1 MAALLRNL
9 SIRWRIVL
17 LVLAIV
23 LPITAAITW
32 VLLAGLPGT
41 ESIAGPLATRR
52 DTIIGVAVGVVVL
65 ALALAWRMSALITRP
80 IVDLV
85 GAAAA
90 VAAGSVGAR
99 ASTGGPPE
107 AGAIGQS
114 LNHLLDARSAS
125 DAARIDTEQRYRTL
139 VDWLPEAISVHRDGR
154 VVFVNQACV
163 ELLHARSADDLLGKA
178 SVDFIHPDFQPAT
191 RVAVND
197 VVERG
202 LRVSKQEQV
211 FVRLDGS
218 TVETEVHATPIV
230 FDGQPAVLASLRD
243 ITARKRTELALAAS
257 EAQLRGIF
265 DTATVAIVTADQTQT
280 IVNANAAAAA
290 AFGCSI
296 DSLIGAPLERLIPAR
311 FRQAHQRDVQ
321 SFGDSEIS
329 SRHMGHLR
337 GVMGLRAD
345 GSEFPVDAA
354 ISHLEVD
361 GRRLYTVILRDTT
374 ERHAAEAALRESEAS
389 LRRLLVSLPEAVLVK
404 TGERISFV
412 NEAAQQLF
420 GAGEAALIGR
430 APLELIHT
438 DSFALVS
445 ARFAALRDGAPVA
458 PLTEI
463 EVMRADG
470 ATRIVESAA
479 TRVENQGGASIVMIM
494 RDVTELA
501 EARKALAESHAD
513 LQRLVAAQDR
523 VQEDERKRIA
533 RELHDDL
540 QQTLA
545 AIRIDLVAIGQRLVS
560 APHTVL
566 TLLSETGDLAATA
579 IDSTRRIINDLR
591 PQMLEDLG
599 LVPALEALAAQ
610 FNRRT
615 GIECRLDAPDDPAQ
629 QLSLSPTAATCLYRV
644 AQEALGNVARH
655 AQASA
660 VWLCIESTASGGV
673 TLRIGDNGKG
683 MLTGQQRKPESFGLL
698 GMHERVRALGA
709 ALRITSLA
717 GSGTTIEVTVAP
729 TRVAQRQPVVDA
741 REHDEAPASGDLR
754 LTGII
759 DALDG
764 NVTVLDRNGVVV
776 LVNRAW
782 REFAERNGAPGM
794 PGCGPGTNYLAVCRG
809 SAAGDTLAQRA
820 LNGLTAVLAGEQ
832 HAFALEYPCDSA
844 EEKRWFRMRVAPIEG
859 RRILVTHVAL
869 SVEAVALET

>member
-1 MAALLRNL
+1 MAARFQNL
-9 SIRWRIVL
+9 SMRWQIVL

-23 LPITAAITW
+23 LPIAVAVSW
-32 VLLAGLPGT
+32 VLVAGLPGA
-41 ESIAGPLATRR
+41 EALAGHLAAQREVIA
-52 DTIIGVAVGVVVL
+52 VAVGVVVL
-65 ALALAWRMSALITRP
+65 ALGVAWRLSAAIVRP
-80 IVDLV
+80 IVDLA

-90 VAAGSVGAR
+90 VAAGTAGAR
-99 ASTGGPPE
+99 ASMGGPPE
-107 AGAIGQS
+107 TGAIALS
-114 LNHLLDARSAS
+114 LNRMLEARSAS
-125 DAARIDTEQRYRTL
+125 EAARIESEMRYRTL
-139 VDWLPEAISVHRDGR
+139 VDWLPEAISVHRDGK
-154 VVFVNQACV
+154 VVFVNQACI
-163 ELLHARSADDLLGKA
+163 ELLRARSPDELLGKA
-178 SVDFIHPDFQPAT
+178 SIDFIHPDLQPAT
-191 RVAVND
+191 QSAAND
-197 VVERG
+197 VIERG
-202 LRVSKQEQV
+202 RRVSKQEQV

-218 TVETEVHATPIV
+218 TVATEVHVTPIV
-230 FDGQPAVLASLRD
+230 YDGQPAVLASLRD

-265 DTATVAIVTADQTQT
+265 DTATVAIVTADETQT
-280 IVNANAAAAA
+280 IVNANPAAAA
-290 AFGCSI
+290 AFRCSV
-296 DSLIGAPLERLIPAR
+296 DTLIGAPLERLIPAR
-311 FRQAHQRDVQ
+311 FRQAHRRDVQ
-321 SFGDSEIS
+321 SFGDNEIT
-329 SRHMGHLR
+329 SRHMGRLR

-345 GSEFPVDAA
+345 GTEFPIDAA

-374 ERHAAEAALRESEAS
+374 ERHEAEAALRESEAS

-404 TGERISFV
+404 TGGRISFV

-430 APLELIHT
+430 APLELIHP
-438 DSFALVS
+438 DSSALVS
-445 ARFAALRDGAPVA
+445 ARFAALHAGAPVA

-463 EVMRADG
+463 GILRADG

-479 TRVENQGGASIVMIM
+479 TRVENQGAASIIMIM
-494 RDVTELA
+494 RDVTALA
-501 EARKALAESHAD
+501 EARKALADSHDD
-513 LQRLVAAQDR
+513 LQRLVAAQDQ
-523 VQEDERKRIA
+523 VQEDERTRIA

-545 AIRIDLVAIGQRLVS
+545 AIRIDLVAIGQRLVT

-566 TLLSETGDLAATA
+566 ALLTETGDLAATA

-615 GIECRLDAPDDPAQ
+615 GIECQLEAPDDNGQYP
-629 QLSLSPTAATCLYRV
+629 SLSSTVATCLYRV

-660 VWLCIESTASGGV
+660 VRLGIERTSSGGV
-673 TLRIGDNGKG
+673 MLRIGDNGKG

-709 ALRITSLA
+709 ALRISSLP
-717 GSGTTIEVTVAP
+717 GSGTMIEVTVPPVSLA
-729 TRVAQRQPVVDA
+729 RRQPAVATPGRD
-741 REHDEAPASGDLR
+741 DLPATADPQLP
-754 LTGII
+754 GII

-764 NVTVLDRNGVVV
+764 NVAVLDRHGVVL

-794 PGCGPGTNYLAVCRG
+794 RGCGPGTNYLSVCRD
-809 SAAGDTLAQRA
+809 SALSDDLAQRV
-820 LNGLTAVLAGEQ
+820 LRGLTAVLAGSQ
-832 HAFALEYPCDSA
+832 PAFAIEYPCDSP
-844 EEKRWFRMRVAPIEG
+844 EEKRWFRMRVAPIDD
-859 RRILVTHVAL
+859 RRILVTHVKL
-869 SVEAVALET
+869 PSEAVPIGT

>member
-1 MAALLRNL
+1 MTALLRNL
-9 SIRWRIVL
+9 TIRWRIVL

-23 LPITAAITW
+23 LPIAAAITW
-32 VLLAGLPGT
+32 VLLAGLPGP
-41 ESIAGPLATRR
+41 ESIAGTLATRR
-52 DTIIGVAVGVVVL
+52 NTIIGVAMGVVVL
-65 ALALAWRMSALITRP
+65 ALAVAWHMSALITRP

-90 VAAGSVGAR
+90 VAAGSAGAR
-99 ASTGGPPE
+99 ASPGGPPE
-107 AGAIGQS
+107 AGAIAQR
-114 LNHLLDARSAS
+114 LNHMLDACRAS

-139 VDWLPEAISVHRDGR
+139 VDWLPEAISVHRDGK

-191 RVAVND
+191 QAAVND

-321 SFGDSEIS
+321 AFGDSEIS

-337 GVMGLRAD
+337 GVMGLRTD
-345 GSEFPVDAA
+345 GSEFPIDAA

-374 ERHAAEAALRESEAS
+374 ERHEAEAALRESEAS

-430 APLELIHT
+430 APLELIHA

-463 EVMRADG
+463 EVLRADG

-479 TRVENQGGASIVMIM
+479 TRVENKGGASIVMIM

-560 APHTVL
+560 APNTVL
-566 TLLSETGDLAATA
+566 ALLSETGELAATA

-660 VWLCIESTASGGV
+660 VRLCIESTASGGV
-673 TLRIGDNGKG
+673 TLRIDDNGKG

-709 ALRITSLA
+709 ALRITSLP
-717 GSGTTIEVTVAP
+717 GSGTTIEVTVTPA
-729 TRVAQRQPVVDA
+729 RVAQRQPVVDA
-741 REHDEAPASGDLR
+741 RDHDEPPASGDLR

-764 NVTVLDRNGVVV
+764 NVAVLDRNGVVV

-794 PGCGPGTNYLAVCRG
+794 PGCGPGTNYLAVCRA
-809 SAAGDTLAQRA
+809 SAAGDKLAQRA
-820 LNGLTAVLAGEQ
+820 LHGLTAVLAGEQ

-859 RRILVTHVAL
+859 SRILVTHVEL